1 MTQLLK
7 EIKPSGN
14 KEEYLCKKL
23 KGIIE
28 KEEKEKEKEKGEA
41 VKKKE

>member
-28 KEEKEKEKEKGEA
+28 KEEKEKEKGEA